1 MTNGLTDGRKKVG
14 RELTKEGRTDG
25 GRRKRHMDEGLEGE
39 PIEGW
44 RVLYKRKE
52 GRRERWGRKEL
63 EKVKKYRK
71 RKEKGMEERKGA
83 GRRREEGEQGRKE
96 QRKEGRKKVRLGG
109 WIEIK
114 WMVGWMHG
122 EMEGGNWKRAGI
134 K

>member
-1 MTNGLTDGRKKVG
+1 
-14 RELTKEGRTDG
+14 
-25 GRRKRHMDEGLEGE
+25 MDEGLEGE

-114 WMVGWMHG
+114 WMDGC
-122 EMEGGNWKRAGI
+122 MERWRVETGKGQGLNEAPKSRTMVTPPILILWQGQSQA
-134 K
+134 